1 MSSPRQT
8 IITRLR
14 AGKEVDEWADL
25 CIYPS
30 GSLFV
35 VEFIPPDGPLD
46 LSGLTDDQSA
56 QLRDEGELSEYC
68 ETPEEAADLY
78 LLLEA
83 RFRGKLISQKDVFT
97 EPDDSPE
104 RKQKS
109 AKKGPNLPA
118 VDEELFE
125 EAVSEGVVVVLCWS
139 PWSAPDRMVLPVL
152 AKLAA
157 EAEGV
162 KFVTVDIAEC
172 PSLVSSLKLTATP
185 TVVVFRAGAPVAN
198 VYPVNEAQLREV
210 LSRLPR

>member
-46 LSGLTDDQSA
+46 LSGLSDEQAA

-78 LLLEA
+78 LLLEG
-83 RFRGKLISQKDVFT
+83 RYRGKLISQKEVFT

-104 RKQKS
+104 RKQKA
-109 AKKGPNLPA
+109 AKKGPALPS
-118 VDEELFE
+118 VDEELFD
-125 EAVSEGVVVVLCWS
+125 EGWYCAGRRGTPPTGWPCPCWRNWPAS
-139 PWSAPDRMVLPVL
+139 PR
-152 AKLAA
+152 
-157 EAEGV
+157 G
-162 KFVTVDIAEC
+162 
-172 PSLVSSLKLTATP
+172 
-185 TVVVFRAGAPVAN
+185 
-198 VYPVNEAQLREV
+198 
-210 LSRLPR
+210 